1 MQLLLTNQM
10 EGQMKNAVSY
20 VSATLTALTVIL
32 ALVSTTAAA
41 EKKTLT
47 YYSKFGP
54 VLSRTSASPGDKPDH
69 EIIQVTRQDMTTSP
83 DPDWNDVPS
92 LNYGQSD
99 LIAGGGTVSG
109 YAVRTH
115 KNGDKTFYRY
125 QGKIRPI
132 SEGVKETAGEG
143 TVELVGGTGKFANVK
158 GSGTW
163 NAAKGVSTTK
173 MDVEY

>member
-1 MQLLLTNQM
+1 M

-20 VSATLTALTVIL
+20 VSATLTALMVIL

-41 EKKTLT
+41 EKKSIT
-47 YYSKFGP
+47 YYSKIGP

-69 EIIQVTRQDMTTSP
+69 EIIQATRQDMTTSP

-92 LNYGQSD
+92 LNYGHSD
-99 LIAGGGTVSG
+99 LIDGGGTVSG

-115 KNGDKTFYRY
+115 KNGDKSFYRY
-125 QGKIRPI
+125 EGKIRSI
-132 SEGVKETAGEG
+132 SEGGAKETMGEG
-143 TVELVGGTGKFANVK
+143 TVELVGGTGKFANAK

-163 NAAKGVSTTK
+163 NSAKGVSTTK